1 MAAIDTLLRRMGE
14 LNSSDMH
21 LASGF
26 RPYFRIHGSM
36 VEQKEWPVLTASNIM
51 ALVKEIAPPHN
62 VKQFEEEHDTDFAHE
77 IPGENRYRVNVFQD
91 RFGPGVVMRVIPTD
105 IPSID
110 KLGLPAAAVTRPKI
124 DAPSSEIPG

>member
-62 VKQFEEEHDTDFAHE
+62 VRQFEEEHDTDFAHE
-77 IPGENRYRVNVFQD
+77 IPGENRYRGVRTHKSGGNPAGGPAGGTGRNPD
-91 RFGPGVVMRVIPTD
+91 RRRSARGLHLHPGA
-105 IPSID
+105 
-110 KLGLPAAAVTRPKI
+110 GAASRQ
-124 DAPSSEIPG
+124 